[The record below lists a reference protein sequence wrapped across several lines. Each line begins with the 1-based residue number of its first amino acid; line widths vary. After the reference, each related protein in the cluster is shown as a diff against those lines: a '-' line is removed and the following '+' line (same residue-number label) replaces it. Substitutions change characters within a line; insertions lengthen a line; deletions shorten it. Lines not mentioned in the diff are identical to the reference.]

1 MLLNHAPLIVAEQFG
16 TIETLYPRRI
26 DLGQGRAPETDMLTS
41 RALRRAL
48 ETDASTFADAC
59 WNFDIIPKMWKGSRL
74 SAQIPGAG
82 LQVPLSILGSSLFG
96 ASVSAMLGLPFAFA
110 SR

>member
-1 MLLNHAPLIVAEQFG
+1 MLLNHPPLIVAEQFG
-16 TIETLYPRRI
+16 TLETLYPRHI
-26 DLGQGRAPETDMLTS
+26 DLRLGRAPETDMLTS

-48 ETDASTFADAC
+48 ETNAPTLADDVSELRQYSEDVEGGQAV
-59 WNFDIIPKMWKGSRL
+59 R
-74 SAQIPGAG
+74 AIPGAG
-82 LQVPLSILGSSLFG
+82 LQVPLCILGSSLFG

>member
-16 TIETLYPRRI
+16 TLETRNPRRI
-26 DLGQGRAPETDMLTS
+26 DLGLGRAPETDILTT

-48 ETDASTFADAC
+48 ETNAPTFAHELRHYSEDVE
-59 WNFDIIPKMWKGSRL
+59 G
-74 SAQIPGAG
+74 GAG
-82 LQVPLSILGSSLFG
+82 CPRNSRRRPAGSTVYSGFELIRG
-96 ASVSAMLGLPFAFA
+96 SGVGMLGLPFAFA